1 MNTRDEVKSINS
13 VIKTAIKEG
22 VPL

>member
-1 MNTRDEVKSINS
+1 MNIRDEVKSINS